1 MLESVFNRFAGL
13 QVCNIIKKR
22 LQRDCFPVNTEKFL
36 RCFFYCFLTP
46 PWMHLSIGYLVLS
59 DILHSMSDIWLLRRS
74 ISRNVVPNQI
84 CRFNLWFDNNKW
96 RTSKNKLPKV
106 VCRIAG
112 KSFYLVATTK
122 LGVERRKKEGKEEN
136 HIKNLVLNKRCLL
149 TLGFWHKLRNLLE

>member
-36 RCFFYCFLTP
+36 RRFFYCFLTP

-84 CRFNLWFDNNKW
+84 CRFNL
-96 RTSKNKLPKV
+96 
-106 VCRIAG
+106 
-112 KSFYLVATTK
+112 
-122 LGVERRKKEGKEEN
+122 
-136 HIKNLVLNKRCLL
+136 
-149 TLGFWHKLRNLLE
+149 